1 MMQQP
6 STIEELQ
13 EIVRQSPRV
22 HVRGGGTKSALS
34 SGAGVSMEK
43 LTGVIEYDPSEFTFT
58 ARGGT
63 PVREVET
70 LLSGSGQYLPFDPV
84 WVDQGATL
92 GGTIASG
99 LSGSGRFRYGGVRD
113 FILGL
118 QFVTGDGESHAGGGR
133 VVKNAAGFD
142 FPKLM
147 VGSRGSMGIIT
158 QVTFKVFP
166 RPQRYATVRV
176 KVTSPLEGSALLQ
189 KLARS
194 SLELACL
201 DYQPPG
207 EVVMRVGGLAS
218 ALARRVERIT
228 ELVALPVEVLL
239 DEEEQGVWRAAREF
253 SWMPTEDTL
262 LKIPLLA
269 GQIVSLEAMLS
280 SIGLASTPRRYSVAG
295 NVCWLAWPA
304 DRGPADLVAILSK
317 LDSRAM
323 AIRGKP
329 WGVLGSVRDAEF
341 QKRLAQILDPAGK
354 LVCRY

>member
-176 KVTSPLEGSALLQ
+176 KVTSPLEGSALL
-189 KLARS
+189 S
-194 SLELACL
+194 
-201 DYQPPG
+201 
-207 EVVMRVGGLAS
+207 
-218 ALARRVERIT
+218 T
-228 ELVALPVEVLL
+228 
-239 DEEEQGVWRAAREF
+239 
-253 SWMPTEDTL
+253 
-262 LKIPLLA
+262 A
-269 GQIVSLEAMLS
+269 G
-280 SIGLASTPRRYSVAG
+280 
-295 NVCWLAWPA
+295 
-304 DRGPADLVAILSK
+304 
-317 LDSRAM
+317 
-323 AIRGKP
+323 
-329 WGVLGSVRDAEF
+329 
-341 QKRLAQILDPAGK
+341 
-354 LVCRY
+354 